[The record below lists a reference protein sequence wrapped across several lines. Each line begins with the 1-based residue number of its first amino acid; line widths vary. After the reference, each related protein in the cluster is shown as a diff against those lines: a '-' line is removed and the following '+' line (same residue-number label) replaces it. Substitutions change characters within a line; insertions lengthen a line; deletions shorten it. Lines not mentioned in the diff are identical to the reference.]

1 MCLPKGLSAVIYFA
15 CLGVKSQPVPA
26 DSFPEGFSH
35 AAAISN
41 PAMLVLNSDFFF
53 LSFVRNILLVQ
64 KPLKEAF

>member
-1 MCLPKGLSAVIYFA
+1 MPSEGALSAVIYFA

-41 PAMLVLNSDFFF
+41 PAMLVLNS
-53 LSFVRNILLVQ
+53 SFVRNILLVQ
-64 KPLKEAF
+64 KPLKEAL